1 VASAVSA
8 AGAGVNILYNEF
20 CNIREGSCSDCHT
33 DAIQLLGAA
42 DSVIRGNYIHDV
54 STGIVAYDGVSG
66 ALIVL
71 LVYGHWQDTT
81 ASAAG
86 LRRVQVGVT
95 DFFYKAAQGYEGY
108 SHAQDEGLFQ
118 CGADLDCPLNEAF
131 WTQLIAPA
139 HGL

>member
-1 VASAVSA
+1 VRL
-8 AGAGVNILYNEF
+8 GVRAHLFNHL
-20 CNIREGSCSDCHT
+20 
-33 DAIQLLGAA
+33 
-42 DSVIRGNYIHDV
+42 
-54 STGIVAYDGVSG
+54 
-66 ALIVL
+66 VL